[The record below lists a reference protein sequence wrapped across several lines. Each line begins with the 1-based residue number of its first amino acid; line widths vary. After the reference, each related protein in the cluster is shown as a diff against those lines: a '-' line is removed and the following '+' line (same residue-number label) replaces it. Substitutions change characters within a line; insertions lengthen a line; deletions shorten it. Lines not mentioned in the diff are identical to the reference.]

1 MSVGRDHDGRDLRV
15 GDPVSLRYGG
25 IANRG
30 RVGANS
36 RGEVT
41 GFGRVNVQVH
51 ISDSSSDDLIGTTV
65 AVPGAHLKYGHV
77 GFVRALDRLADIREN
92 GRTDAVLALIT
103 LAAEREIIT
112 REQAQALWSLKDD
125 IAQPCP

>member
-1 MSVGRDHDGRDLRV
+1 MSVGRDHDGRVLGV
-15 GDPVSLRYGG
+15 GDLVTLQYGG

-41 GFGRVNVQVH
+41 GFGRVNLRVR

-77 GFVRALDRLADIREN
+77 GFVRALDRMADILEN
-92 GRTDAVLALIT
+92 DRTDAIRALIT

-125 IAQPCP
+125 IVQ

>member
-1 MSVGRDHDGRDLRV
+1 V
-15 GDPVSLRYGG
+15 GDHVTLYYGG

-30 RVGANS
+30 RVGQNS

-41 GFGRVNVQVH
+41 GFGRVNARVH

-65 AVPGAHLKYGHV
+65 AVPGTHLKYGHV
-77 GFVRALDRLADIREN
+77 GFVRALDLLADIREN
-92 GRTDAVLALIT
+92 DRTDALLALIA

-112 REQAQALWSLKDD
+112 PDQAQALWSLKDD
-125 IAQPCP
+125 IAQSFS

>member
-65 AVPGAHLKYGHV
+65 AVPGLTSNTATSGLCGHLIGWPISA
-77 GFVRALDRLADIREN
+77 RTA
-92 GRTDAVLALIT
+92 GRMPFL
-103 LAAEREIIT
+103 R
-112 REQAQALWSLKDD
+112 
-125 IAQPCP
+125 